1 MAECI
6 QATGRRKSAIA
17 RVRLFT
23 AGDGSMEVNQ
33 RTLEDYFPR
42 DTLRMNI
49 EFPLKLV
56 DKLKDVTIKARLSGG
71 GIAAQADAL
80 RHGISRALIKLD
92 PELRSV
98 VKKEG
103 LLTRDPREKERKKY
117 GLHGARRST
126 QFSKR

>member
-1 MAECI
+1 MAEVI
-6 QATGRRKSAIA
+6 QSTGRRKNAVA

-23 AGDGSMEVNQ
+23 SGDGTMEVNK

-56 DKLKDVTIKARLSGG
+56 EKLKDVNIKARLSGG
-71 GIAAQADAL
+71 GVAAQADAL

-92 PELRSV
+92 PDLRAV